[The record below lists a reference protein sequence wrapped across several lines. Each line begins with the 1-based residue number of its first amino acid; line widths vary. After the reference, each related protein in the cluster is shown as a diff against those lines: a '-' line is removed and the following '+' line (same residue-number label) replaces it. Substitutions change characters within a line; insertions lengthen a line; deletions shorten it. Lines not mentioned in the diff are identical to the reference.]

1 MNSVKLKNAKLM
13 CINLLHFYTV
23 TTKLSEREIK
33 ETTPLAIAS
42 KTIKYLGINLPKEA
56 KDLYSEN
63 CKMLIKE
70 MKDDAK

>member
-1 MNSVKLKNAKLM
+1 VYKPIA
-13 CINLLHFYTV
+13 LLYCNN
-23 TTKLSEREIK
+23 KISEREIK